1 MNVHYMYILAY
12 YSTYCVQCQH
22 KISKSFF
29 MLLIGKKLKEKD
41 SKDIFNIIEKCFTFI
56 LILGTIGLMFTSLYM
71 QWTSV
76 GAQVIDGIQGR
87 YFIPLLYLLLTT

>member
-29 MLLIGKKLKEKD
+29 MLLIGKKLKELRNSEKLTQ
-41 SKDIFNIIEKCFTFI
+41 KQLAEALNIRRENYTRYENDKVRPDYET
-56 LILGTIGLMFTSLYM
+56 LI
-71 QWTSV
+71 
-76 GAQVIDGIQGR
+76 VIADFYNITLDELFDR
-87 YFIPLLYLLLTT
+87 DNKI